1 MNYALCIMNYFVSLQ
16 TENLTKRDYEQKQT
30 SSFDSGN
37 NGHRHHIPV
46 RMRKKYQRTGWA
58 TPMTV

>member
-37 NGHRHHIPV
+37 NGHRHHIHSGGAMAIV
-46 RMRKKYQRTGWA
+46 
-58 TPMTV
+58 V